1 MVYDNI
7 SYDIRQLIATQLE
20 DEMISFANTIEIER
34 PINDVFAYLGDLEHI
49 PEWNWAVT
57 ATRKVSEGPI
67 GVGTE
72 YRQTRS
78 VPKRAT
84 EALQLTVFDSPE
96 RIEVEGTLGPFP
108 ARIGYRL
115 RETDQ
120 GTTILN
126 EVELDTPGMLALAA
140 PVASRRIQGSVAENL
155 RVLKD
160 LLEEPHAQRR

>member
-1 MVYDNI
+1 
-7 SYDIRQLIATQLE
+7 
-20 DEMISFANTIEIER
+20 MISFTNTIEIER
-34 PINDVFAYLGDLEHI
+34 PIDVVFAYLGDLEHI

-57 ATRKVSEGPI
+57 ATRKVSQGPI

-78 VPKRAT
+78 VPKPTT
-84 EALQLTVFDSPE
+84 ETLRLTVFDSPE

-108 ARIGYRL
+108 ARVGYQL
-115 RETDQ
+115 QEIAG
-120 GTTILN
+120 GTTIVN
-126 EVELDTPGMLALAA
+126 KVELDTPGILAVAA

-160 LLEEPHAQRR
+160 LLDEPHPHRR